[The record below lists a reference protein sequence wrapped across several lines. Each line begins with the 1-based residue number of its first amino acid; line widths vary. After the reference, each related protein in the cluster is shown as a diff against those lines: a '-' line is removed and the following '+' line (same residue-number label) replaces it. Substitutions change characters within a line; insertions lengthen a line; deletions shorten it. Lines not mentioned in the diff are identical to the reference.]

1 MARHINLPFDYRTN
15 TLPSRSLQFQRGKGK
30 VKLKKI
36 QKKIRLKFK
45 HIFFFFLFL
54 GGIFYLVQRFY
65 LFLISWDHL
74 KVKQIEIVCNK
85 PQGEEE
91 IERFF
96 DGRKLGNILLL
107 DIGQLQEAFTDIS
120 WVKEVQVR
128 KIFPSSLKI
137 NIKERRPFAILKKEE
152 ENLYL
157 IDKDGVELEKIDSAE
172 YRHFPL
178 LIDSRYF
185 KSDYEEKIKLAW
197 ECLNSFSPSEKEQIE
212 ALDLSDY
219 GNVTVLLK
227 KTQTKLILGSGRFG
241 QKLKQFQSFGDKL
254 SQYGALEYVDLR
266 IEDRLFIKP
275 QKNFRDIPEKEA
287 N

>member
-15 TLPSRSLQFQRGKGK
+15 ALPSRSLQFQRGKGK

-74 KVKQIEIVCNK
+74 KVKQIEIVCSK
-85 PQGEEE
+85 PQGKEE

-96 DGRKLGNILLL
+96 NGRKLGNILLL
-107 DIGQLQEAFTDIS
+107 DIGQLQGAFTDIS

-137 NIKERRPFAILKKEE
+137 KIKERRPFALLKKED
-152 ENLYL
+152 LYL
-157 IDKDGVELEKIDSAE
+157 IDRDGVELEKIDSAE
-172 YRHFPL
+172 YGHFPL
-178 LIDSRYF
+178 LIDSDNF

-197 ECLNSFSPSEKEQIE
+197 ECLRSFSPSEKEQIE

-227 KTQTKLILGSGRFG
+227 KTQTKLILGSDQFSK
-241 QKLKQFQSFGDKL
+241 KLRLFQSFGDKL
-254 SQYGALEYVDLR
+254 NQYGALEYVDLR
-266 IEDRLFIKP
+266 IEDRLFVKP
-275 QKNFRDIPEKEA
+275 KKNFRDIPEKEA